1 MMAVV
6 IILGHSSSSNRVR
19 VLAALSLVLG
29 HHVLGWEIPYHLSA
43 FYSGRNSILFS
54 SLGI

>member
-29 HHVLGWEIPYHLSA
+29 HVLGWEIPYHLSA